1 MIKILIIEDEKK
13 IADQFKD
20 LLQKTSETEIVGS
33 VSPVKEGIEF
43 LKNNGTPDL
52 IFSDVQL
59 PDGLSFEIFNQVP
72 VTPPVVFVTGYDKFI
87 TDAFEHNGID
97 YLLKPVVEKDITKTI
112 AKYRSLEKHFSN
124 NALSKLFAPKRRKRL
139 LVRKGAEFIPLLTDD
154 IVLIYTEKKLVYAI
168 ARDRRKYLVDKTLG
182 ELETELDSTMFFR
195 ANRQYIV
202 NIDHIKSYKSA
213 DKGKLKINLAI
224 ADFNYNIVV
233 SQETA
238 ADFRKWISGL

>member
-1 MIKILIIEDEKK
+1 MIKTLIIEDEKR
-13 IADQFKD
+13 IADQFRD

-33 VSPVKEGIEF
+33 VATVQEGVEF
-43 LKNNGTPDL
+43 LKNNGSPDL

-72 VTPPVVFVTGYDKFI
+72 VKSPIVFVTGYDKFI

-97 YLLKPVVEKDITKTI
+97 YLLKPVDEKDLTKTI
-112 AKYRSLEKHFSN
+112 AKYRNLETHFSGK
-124 NALSKLFAPKRRKRL
+124 ALNRLFAPKHKRRL
-139 LVRKGAEFIPLLTDD
+139 LVRKGTEFIPLLTED
-154 IVLIYTEKKLVYAI
+154 IVLIYTEKKLVHVV
-168 ARDRRKYLVDKTLG
+168 ARDRKKYLADKNLG
-182 ELETELDSTMFFR
+182 ELEAELDNTAFFR

-202 NIDHIKSYKSA
+202 NIDYIKSYKTV
-213 DKGKLKINLAI
+213 DKGKLKINLI
-224 ADFNYNIVV
+224 LADLNYNIVV